1 MGHFAIRIGSL
12 SLFPNPRQGLII
24 KLGTPGE
31 EKGEMEVALAILLA
45 LAVFVGIPAA
55 IGFGIVGLTT
65 LLGRTRV
72 AQTRVSLVC
81 SIDADCPPGYKCVE
95 GRCVPA

>member
-1 MGHFAIRIGSL
+1 
-12 SLFPNPRQGLII
+12 
-24 KLGTPGE
+24 
-31 EKGEMEVALAILLA
+31 MEVALAILLA

-72 AQTRVSLVC
+72 AQTRVSPELVC
-81 SIDADCPPGYKCVE
+81 SIDADCLPGYKCVE